1 MFIKAFS
8 PDHFNHGGD
17 APFEI
22 LRFSAKGLDRAQEKR
37 ANMFSKLVD
46 GYTPSKDKTAVHTIA
61 MTAFEKFGFNRN
73 GDGWK
78 RANLMRDHPTFI
90 SHAKVY
96 RHHKNTPAD
105 PSFGVVK
112 AAMYNEDMD
121 RVELLMELDNTKCA
135 EELSLLERDGSYPVS
150 MACKIAYDVCSI
162 CSNKA
167 KTPREYCHHVKE
179 AMGKILDDGRIV
191 GVDNPNST
199 FFDISRVIRPADRVA
214 YTLKTASAS
223 GAVGGAALAE
233 ELGYT
238 LGYTEALDASLICNV
253 KAAQDKKA
261 VLDKL
266 SKMEKRIEG
275 EVRPIL
281 IDDENKVQECVK
293 KLSVYIPTYLD
304 SVMKAMTKES
314 VLLRPSEFY
323 TLMTGNT
330 LNAADARNFN
340 NGAFKQALAEYNTED
355 LTNSSLYEPALL
367 GVGGKIA
374 ELCSELKTYRG
385 VNRPIFGRIAGT
397 AQAPVSSAKQA
408 STTFDSNWAKEYVR
422 YQLEIYKNIKNSCA
436 ASELDE
442 ALFCGLCQNTVE

>member
-8 PDHFNHGGD
+8 PEHFNHGGD

-22 LRFSAKGLDRAQEKR
+22 LRFSTKGLDRAQEKR
-37 ANMFSKLVD
+37 ANMFSKLIE

-78 RANLMRDHPTFI
+78 RANLLRDHPTFV
-90 SHAKVY
+90 SNAKVY

-105 PSFGVVK
+105 PSYGVVK
-112 AAMYNEDMD
+112 AAMYNDDMD

-135 EELSLLERDGSYPVS
+135 EELALLERDGSYPVS

-162 CSNKA
+162 CENKA

-214 YTLKTASAS
+214 YTLKTASAN
-223 GAVGGAALAE
+223 GLVGGAALAA

-238 LGYTEALDASLICNV
+238 LGYTESMEAALTCNV
-253 KAAQDKKA
+253 KAAQDKKTI
-261 VLDKL
+261 LEKL

-281 IDDENKVQECVK
+281 MDDQDEVDSCVK
-293 KLSVYIPTYLD
+293 KLSAYIPVYLD
-304 SVMKAMTKES
+304 SVMKAMCKEA
-314 VLLRPSEFY
+314 VVLRPAEFY
-323 TLMTGNT
+323 TLMTGNV
-330 LNAADARNFN
+330 LNSADAAAFN
-340 NGAFKQALAEYNTED
+340 KTAFSQALANYNTEE
-355 LTNSSLYEPALL
+355 LTGSSLYEPAEL

-374 ELCSELKTYRG
+374 QICKELQPYRG
-385 VNRPIFGRIAGT
+385 VSKPILGRIAGT
-397 AQAPVSSAKQA
+397 AKPEINRNKMASS
-408 STTFDSNWAKEYVR
+408 SLDSNWAKEYVR
-422 YQLEIYKNIKNSCA
+422 YQLELYKNIKNSCA
-436 ASELDE
+436 ANELD
-442 ALFCGLCQNTVE
+442 AVLFCGLCQNTVE

>member
-22 LRFSAKGLDRAQEKR
+22 LRFSSKGLDKSQEKR
-37 ANMFSKLVD
+37 ANMFSKLVED
-46 GYTPSKDKTAVHTIA
+46 YTPSKDKTAVHTIA
-61 MTAFEKFGFNRN
+61 MTAFEKFGYNRN

-78 RANLMRDHPTFI
+78 RANLLRDHPTFV
-90 SHAKVY
+90 SNAKVY

-105 PSFGVVK
+105 PSYGTVK

-135 EELSLLERDGSYPVS
+135 EELALLERDGSYPVS
-150 MACKIAYDVCSI
+150 MACKIAHDVCSI

-167 KTPREYCHHVKE
+167 KTPRDYCWHVKE
-179 AMGKILDDGRIV
+179 AMGKILDDGRVV

-223 GAVGGAALAE
+223 GLVGGAALAE

-238 LGYTEALDASLICNV
+238 LGYTEALDASLTCNV
-253 KAAQDKKA
+253 KSAQDKKTI
-261 VLDKL
+261 LEKL

-281 IDDENKVQECVK
+281 MDSPEEVEECVK
-293 KLSVYIPTYLD
+293 KLSAYVPMYLD
-304 SVMKAMTKES
+304 SVMKAMCKEA
-314 VLLRPSEFY
+314 VVLRPSEFY

-330 LNAADARNFN
+330 LNSNEARTFN
-340 NGAFKQALAEYNTED
+340 KIAVKQALADFSSED
-355 LTNSSLYEPALL
+355 LTNSALYEPAQI
-367 GVGGKIA
+367 GAGGKIA
-374 ELCSELKTYRG
+374 EICSNLRQYRG
-385 VNRPIFGRIAGT
+385 VSKPILGRISGT
-397 AQAPVSSAKQA
+397 LTSKVSQNKMA
-408 STTFDSNWAKEYVR
+408 SSTLDSNWSKEYVR
-422 YQLEIYKNIKNSCA
+422 YQLEVYKNIKNSFA